1 MQWRVEEIQSTDNQD
16 NKPQIETDRSPLD
29 SISNPHDREEEHR
42 LRFEESIKDLLKMA
56 KSYYQTNRRINIIIV
71 GVGLAF
77 LANAIAHTWIPGV
90 DNKDNAWLSLAS
102 GGLSVATFVTLFFTK
117 SQENITKAFG
127 NLTQIQMI
135 YKAYCLQ
142 FDALL
147 DFHLRHE
154 DDADLQTINSMN
166 SAAGLIANS
175 GASLVQDNVEI
186 EEAEITKTKLN
197 SSDDESNTA
206 SSTTIKT
213 ATTVPDSSV
222 RK

>member
-1 MQWRVEEIQSTDNQD
+1 MSSPNTYHVSKDGHHKSCFVTCNRGEGDIQTTGDLANKYQQEES
-16 NKPQIETDRSPLD
+16 
-29 SISNPHDREEEHR
+29 SNSESQTIHREEEHR
-42 LRFEESIKDLLKMA
+42 ARFEQSIKDLLRIA
-56 KSYYQTNRRINIIIV
+56 KSYYETNRKINLIVV
-71 GVGLAF
+71 GVGLIS
-77 LANAIAHTWIPGV
+77 LVNAIAHSWIPGV

-135 YKAYCLQ
+135 YKAFCLQ

-154 DDADLQTINSMN
+154 YDADLQTINNMN

-175 GASLVQDNVEI
+175 GASLVQDNVET
-186 EEAEITKTKLN
+186 EEAEITKT
-197 SSDDESNTA
+197 
-206 SSTTIKT
+206 
-213 ATTVPDSSV
+213 
-222 RK
+222 

>member
-1 MQWRVEEIQSTDNQD
+1 MQTVDSTTS
-16 NKPQIETDRSPLD
+16 KHLGHIGKALTPL
-29 SISNPHDREEEHR
+29 SYTVNGEEEHR
-42 LRFEESIKDLLKMA
+42 TRFEQSIKDLLKIA
-56 KSYYQTNRRINIIIV
+56 RSYYETNRKINLIVV
-71 GVGLAF
+71 GVGLVF
-77 LANAIAHTWIPGV
+77 LANAIAHTWIRGADSN
-90 DNKDNAWLSLAS
+90 DNTWLSLAS

-154 DDADLQTINSMN
+154 DDADLPTINSMN
-166 SAAGLIANS
+166 SEVGVIANN
-175 GASLVQDNVEI
+175 GASLVQDNLET
-186 EEAEITKTKLN
+186 EEAEITKTKSN
-197 SSDDESNTA
+197 ITDGESNTA
-206 SSTTIKT
+206 STIAIKT
-213 ATTVPDSSV
+213 ATTTPDSSI